1 MDALELLGELVEGH
15 EVHPVGAGV
24 AGDPANVVSAVAGDF
39 HPVGFALFAGT
50 HTMAGGGVLQVLG
63 WTEAPAGG
71 FGGGGGHHRHRAV
84 LVGVAAELAADPGK
98 IAFQAAAAVAPPPAA
113 LQQMKRILH
122 AAALMP
128 PSFGIGD
135 GSQRAA
141 ILRGG
146 LVGRAWR
153 LFTIIWVR
161 SK

>member
-1 MDALELLGELVEGH
+1 MIAALHFRESGLRTLQCII
-15 EVHPVGAGV
+15 
-24 AGDPANVVSAVAGDF
+24 D
-39 HPVGFALFAGT
+39 
-50 HTMAGGGVLQVLG
+50 VLRG
-63 WTEAPAGG
+63 
-71 FGGGGGHHRHRAV
+71 RDI
-84 LVGVAAELAADPGK
+84 VAAA
-98 IAFQAAAAVAPPPAA
+98 AAAAVAPPPAA

-161 SK
+161 SQ